1 MRELESVQGIRVVA
15 SPEALD
21 RAIWDPE
28 DVTLVWR
35 FAPDEAFGWR
45 AGSPERSVTVE
56 DLDAIVE
63 TENGFCGAYLMPDE
77 VAELRRHCEFEW
89 PDERPALVQGSMA
102 GIPVKVW
109 LADFAHGDCLLV
121 AAAYADE
128 LATRL
133 GWSRRR

>member
-1 MRELESVQGIRVVA
+1 VPALEPLQGVRVVTF
-15 SPEALD
+15 PEALD
-21 RAIWDPE
+21 RAVWTPE

-45 AGSPERSVTVE
+45 AGAPETSVSV
-56 DLDAIVE
+56 DDPDAIIE
-63 TENGFCGAYLMPDE
+63 LEHGFVGAYLMPTD

-89 PDERPALVQGSMA
+89 PTERPALVQGNVA
-102 GIPVKVW
+102 GVPAKVW
-109 LADFAHGDCLLV
+109 LAAFPNGDCLLV

-133 GWSRRR
+133 GWDRLR